1 MMNIN
6 GYFAESKNVLNLIGV
21 VSMTNLNQL
30 ELQNLRH
37 MIGGHDTVAKKL
49 DYYAQQC
56 TDQTIAEMFRK
67 DAQDARNSKQNL
79 MGFLQ

>member
-6 GYFAESKNVLNLIGV
+6 GYFAESINVLNLIGV
-21 VSMTNLNQL
+21 VSMANLNQL

-37 MIGGHDTVAKKL
+37 MIVGHDTVAKKL